1 MVSEDNSSDAQ
12 SFHYIMLC
20 VFLCGFFLAALGL
33 CCCKGFSQVV
43 ASRGYFL
50 VAVYGLLIT
59 VAFLVAEYSL

>member
-1 MVSEDNSSDAQ
+1 MVSEDNSSDVH

-20 VFLCGFFLAALGL
+20 VFFFFFLAVLGL

-50 VAVYGLLIT
+50 VAVCGLLIT